1 MKIKPSLLLFLALG
15 VFSWTSCSQLNQ
27 LEKQFLGGGKVSPP
41 KITYLGATLAHA
53 PNQQQMAAYYCPDV
67 VSVPLGGAGLLC
79 EGFFGR
85 RPAPAEMTVSF
96 DLLFRVANPNKIPI
110 PLASVLTA
118 ATLYPG
124 VTNQHLGAVCVQ
136 LCPEGQP
143 CTGRAAPDA
152 CRASNRDVRSLSD
165 FGGAAANFLFAS
177 GIAAATGQP
186 VSFAAPKVSSAANLD
201 VKVRFTFGANELLS
215 VMRQLAVQS
224 VNQLKTGNKPNFQIP
239 YKLEGTV
246 WFDAGSFGRIAVG
259 FGPASGIWNLP
270 V

>member
-1 MKIKPSLLLFLALG
+1 MKIKPSLLPFLALG
-15 VFSWTSCSQLNQ
+15 VFTSTSCAQLTQ
-27 LEKQFLGGGKVSPP
+27 LEKQFLEGGKVTPP
-41 KITYLGATLAHA
+41 SITYLGATLAQA
-53 PNQQQMAAYYCPDV
+53 PNQRQMAAYYCPEV
-67 VSVPLGGAGLLC
+67 ISVPLGGAGVVC

-85 RPAPAEMTVSF
+85 RPHPAEMNVTF
-96 DLLFRVANPNKIPI
+96 DLLFRVGNPNKVPI

-124 VTNQHLGAVCVQ
+124 VTNQRLGAACVQ

-152 CRASNRDVRSLSD
+152 CRASNRDVRSLND
-165 FGGAAANFLFAS
+165 FGGAAANFLLAT
-177 GIAAATGQP
+177 GIAAAAGQP
-186 VSFAAPKVSSAANLD
+186 VTFTAPKVSSAANLD
-201 VKVRFTFGANELLS
+201 VKVRFTFGPDELIA

-224 VNQLKTGNKPNFQIP
+224 GNQLKAGQRPNFQIP
-239 YKLEGTV
+239 YRLEGTV

-259 FGPASGIWNLP
+259 FGPASGVWNLP

>member
-1 MKIKPSLLLFLALG
+1 MKIHPALLLFFALG
-15 VFSWTSCSQLNQ
+15 IFSSTSCNQLNQ
-27 LEKQFLGGGKVSPP
+27 LQKQYMGGAKLSPP
-41 KITYLGATLAHA
+41 SVTYMGATLAHA
-53 PNQQQMAAYYCPDV
+53 PNQRLMAAYYCPDV

-79 EGFFGR
+79 QGFFGR
-85 RPAPAEMTVSF
+85 RPQPAEMSVSF
-96 DLLFRVANPNKIPI
+96 DLLFRVANPNKVPI

-124 VTNQHLGAVCVQ
+124 VTNQKLGAICVQ

-143 CTGRAAPDA
+143 CTGRASADA
-152 CRASNRDVRSLSD
+152 CRASNRDVRSLQD

-186 VSFAAPKVSSAANLD
+186 IGFTAPKVSSAAQLD
-201 VKVRFTFGANELLS
+201 VKVRFTFGPNELLA

-224 VNQLKTGNKPNFQIP
+224 VNQLKGGQKPNFTIP

-246 WFDAGSFGRIAVG
+246 WFDLGSFGRAAVG
-259 FGPASGIWNLP
+259 FGPASGVWNLP